1 MKNIIIFLILLI
13 FSVANAQTS
22 KESMF
27 TDVKSQLDEARSA
40 YADILSPEYFE
51 QALENYRKAEEYYTD
66 NKSTRDIREK
76 LTQASTFCSRALDVV
91 KVAKLTLKDAIR
103 ARYDA
108 LKVEADNYAP
118 VLYKEAAELFREA
131 AIEVE
136 DGDLEDARDKGS
148 ESEQFYR
155 KAELK
160 SIKDKILNDARASIA
175 EATDIDAESHCPQ
188 TYNYAVSLLSEVENL
203 LKNNR
208 YSGDDASH
216 KALETVYQ
224 ARHSIYLTHEIESYK
239 EDDKNWEKVILSF
252 EDYLTTI
259 AAKFG
264 DRLEYDNG
272 FGQPVS
278 DILSR
283 ITKLQE
289 ENKRLLAE
297 NESLMEE
304 YNIQKEKA
312 FTSGAELE
320 KKQELEG
327 KIEKIKTMFN
337 LNEAKVLYDG
347 DNLIIRLYGLNF
359 QSGKSV
365 ILPEYFSLLKKV
377 QQSINEFSEN
387 HILLEGH
394 TDSRGVPSKNKR
406 LSEERAKA
414 VREYI
419 IANMEIGREQV
430 TAIGYGDT
438 KPVASNKTSAGR
450 ELNRR
455 IDVIISMDN

>member
-1 MKNIIIFLILLI
+1 MKNIIIFLILLT
-13 FSVANAQTS
+13 FSVSYAQTGKQS
-22 KESMF
+22 IF
-27 TDVKSQLDEARSA
+27 ADVKSQLDEARSA
-40 YADILSPEYFE
+40 HANILSPEFFE
-51 QALENYRKAEEYYTD
+51 QALENYRIAEEYYTD

-76 LTQASTFCSRALDVV
+76 LTQASTFCNRALDVV
-91 KVAKLTLKDAIR
+91 KVAKLTLKDVIR

-118 VLYKEAAELFREA
+118 VLFKEAANLFREA
-131 AIEVE
+131 AIEIE
-136 DGDLEDARDKGS
+136 SGDLEDARDVGS

-160 SIKDKILNDARASIA
+160 AIKDKILNDARTSIA
-175 EATDIDAESHCPQ
+175 EATEIDAEDHCPQ
-188 TYNYAVSLLSEVENL
+188 TFNYAVNLLSEVENL
-203 LKNNR
+203 LKNDR
-208 YSGDDASH
+208 YSGDDASQ
-216 KALETVYQ
+216 KALESAYQ
-224 ARHSIYLTHEIESYK
+224 GRHSIYLSNEIESYK

-252 EDYLTTI
+252 EDLLTSI

-264 DRLEYDNG
+264 DRLRYDNG

-289 ENKRLLAE
+289 ENQGLLAE
-297 NESLMEE
+297 NERLQEE
-304 YNIQKEKA
+304 YSIQKEKA
-312 FTSGAELE
+312 TTSGAELE
-320 KKQELEG
+320 KKQELEA
-327 KIEKIKTMFN
+327 KIEKIKTIFN

-377 QQSINEFSEN
+377 QQSIKEFPEN

-406 LSEERAKA
+406 LSEDRAKA

-419 IANMEIGREQV
+419 IANIEIGREQI

-438 KPVASNKTSAGR
+438 KPVASNKTSEGR

-455 IDVIISMDN
+455 IDIIISLDN